1 MVRQA
6 YRIGQTGCPGER
18 YCSVNVRRTW
28 SVIRLPI
35 KGIAEQ
41 AGKTGSGDWS
51 LPGFHR
57 GYQSHA
63 AGLGWTP
70 HAAGAGLRGYAELF
84 DKLKNQEC
92 RDSQPAVQQKQTCFL
107 PRPRQTRMARSTP
120 ERHTATSP
128 CTSLVPGCQPP
139 VSSQVSPNQRT
150 PRNPA
155 LQHMQRAQIPRLNQ
169 SLDIGE
175 HHPRSS
181 RHTENGLKV
190 FAVSILHGGNDS
202 RK

>member
-70 HAAGAGLRGYAELF
+70 HAAGAGLRAGTKPCYPAYA
-84 DKLKNQEC
+84 
-92 RDSQPAVQQKQTCFL
+92 
-107 PRPRQTRMARSTP
+107 TRSN
-120 ERHTATSP
+120 TS
-128 CTSLVPGCQPP
+128 SAQ
-139 VSSQVSPNQRT
+139 
-150 PRNPA
+150 
-155 LQHMQRAQIPRLNQ
+155 MQNQ
-169 SLDIGE
+169 SLDIGD
-175 HHPRSS
+175 HRRRSS
-181 RHTENGLKV
+181 RRTENGLKG
-190 FAVSILHGGNDS
+190 FAVSMLHGGNDS
-202 RK
+202 RKRSQNEPANREASCERQPPAVQNHPRWHLMML

>member
-1 MVRQA
+1 MVPQA

-28 SVIRLPI
+28 SFIRLPVR
-35 KGIAEQ
+35 GLAEQ
-41 AGKTGSGDWS
+41 AGKSGSGDWS

-63 AGLGWTP
+63 AGLDTPCSRSWTA
-70 HAAGAGLRGYAELF
+70 HGYTEIF
-84 DKLKNQEC
+84 DTLKNQEC
-92 RDSQPAVQQKQTCFL
+92 RDSQPAVQQKQTCSL

-128 CTSLVPGCQPP
+128 FTSLVPGSQPP

-155 LQHMQRAQIPRLNQ
+155 IQHMQRAQIPRP
-169 SLDIGE
+169 
-175 HHPRSS
+175 PR
-181 RHTENGLKV
+181 
-190 FAVSILHGGNDS
+190 
-202 RK
+202 